1 MVKGAFHSTQNSG
14 NFIWYIKWKGQ
25 FRFGPTGIFGTSF
38 EGGPLWPVW
47 SFRSVGP
54 KFPFPFDKIVVP
66 NTALLYPAYKN
77 NNQTRCGLGRVCVT
91 GKYRS
96 IGNVEFPKFQTA
108 NFCWSES
115 THSLHY
121 IGLKCLQ
128 GRICNRERKKIP
140 WIFSNLPSI
149 KIGTYYTHGPNTL
162 LLIKHGSVQLPGLGS
177 KTVVVLVNWSLLG
190 ESTNETIYSKK
201 KGINLGFWETAH
213 LPLP

>member
-66 NTALLYPAYKN
+66 NTALLYPAYKK

-121 IGLKCLQ
+121 SGLKCLQ
-128 GRICNRERKKIP
+128 RRICNRKRKKK
-140 WIFSNLPSI
+140 SVNLFKPAI
-149 KIGTYYTHGPNTL
+149 HKNRYVLHPRPKYTSSHKAWLCTTSGPRKQN
-162 LLIKHGSVQLPGLGS
+162 SCCS
-177 KTVVVLVNWSLLG
+177 C
-190 ESTNETIYSKK
+190 
-201 KGINLGFWETAH
+201 
-213 LPLP
+213 